1 MPLERVKFW
10 CEKFNSQG
18 CKLNPKCWLPGVVS
32 TAALGASYLK
42 PVEFC
47 RCGADVSSQ
56 LLLRALQM
64 ITMLCQLVFNP
75 PAPRLPGEGC
85 YLLVVCF
92 PKAALVSLEL
102 P

>member
-1 MPLERVKFW
+1 MLVSILWVVILLHLPHPVPGLDLVALERVKFW
-10 CEKFNSQG
+10 CDKLNSQG
-18 CKLNPKCWLPGVVS
+18 CKLKPKCWLPGVVS

-64 ITMLCQLVFNP
+64 ITMLCQLV
-75 PAPRLPGEGC
+75 
-85 YLLVVCF
+85 
-92 PKAALVSLEL
+92 
-102 P
+102 